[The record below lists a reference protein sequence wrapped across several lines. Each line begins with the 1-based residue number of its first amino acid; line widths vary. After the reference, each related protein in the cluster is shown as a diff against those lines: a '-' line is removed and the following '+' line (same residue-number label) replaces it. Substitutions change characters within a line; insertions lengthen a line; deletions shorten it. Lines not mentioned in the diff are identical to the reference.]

1 VTERDVTERDVTPAP
16 SRPGGADPDGWLRLS
31 PRSLAI
37 RPVIDLVRLLPVL
50 LGLLFAGSRGGHG
63 NYWGLAVA
71 AVTIVLSVIRWTT
84 TRYQITAE
92 RVYVQRGLLNQ
103 KVLSVARDR
112 VRTVDLSAHILYRAI
127 GLQRVAI
134 GTGRSDR
141 KDGESFRLDALTV
154 ADAEA
159 LRTTLLAGQ
168 HAPATAAAPTTATPT
183 TATPTTATPTTPG
196 ATDPAATRTPSATGA
211 PAAAGAGVGETQ
223 IARLH
228 VSWVRYAPLTLTGL
242 VILGVLAGAVQQFND
257 AAHINPA
264 GIGPV
269 NRLAHHIIDLPL
281 GPRILVIAAAV
292 AVMLTVVSSI
302 GYLALFW
309 DFQLTRLPGGALR
322 VTRGLLSTRA
332 TTIDAQRLRGAEI
345 SEPLLLRAAGGAR
358 CIAITT
364 GLRVGHGAERGGSLI
379 MPPAPSSTVRATA
392 LAVLG
397 LHDDLTAAELTRHG
411 PRAARRRV
419 VRAVGGAVLI
429 AAVTA
434 TVVTVTGGPA
444 WIWVATLALLPLGGL
459 LAADRYRNLG
469 HVLAG
474 RWLVTRTGSLV
485 RRRSIVSTEGVV
497 GWRIH
502 QSFFQRRQGLV
513 TLTAATAA
521 GRQRYEVHDVP
532 VASALA
538 LADAAAPTL
547 IGPMLTP

>member
-1 VTERDVTERDVTPAP
+1 VTEHDLTRTPP
-16 SRPGGADPDGWLRLS
+16 RPAGADPDGWLRLS

-71 AVTIVLSVIRWTT
+71 AVTIVLSVVRWTT
-84 TRYQITAE
+84 TRYQITPE

-141 KDGESFRLDALTV
+141 KDGESFRLDALTQ

-159 LRTTLLAGQ
+159 LRTMLLAGQ
-168 HAPATAAAPTTATPT
+168 HAPATTSTPAPATPG
-183 TATPTTATPTTPG
+183 TA
-196 ATDPAATRTPSATGA
+196 DPAASRAPSATGA
-211 PAAAGAGVGETQ
+211 PAGGAGAGEAQ

-228 VSWVRYAPLTLTGL
+228 WSWVRYAPLTLTGL

-257 AAHINPA
+257 AAHINPT

-269 NRLAHHIIDLPL
+269 NRLAHQVIDLPL
-281 GPRILVIAAAV
+281 GPRILVIAVAV
-292 AVMLTVVSSI
+292 AVVLAIVSSI

-309 DFQLTRLPGGALR
+309 NFELTRLPGGALR

-364 GLRVGHGAERGGSLI
+364 GLRVGRGAERGGSLI
-379 MPPAPSSTVRATA
+379 MPPAPSATVRATA

-419 VRAVGGAVLI
+419 IRAVGGAVVI
-429 AAVTA
+429 AAFTA
-434 TVVTVTGGPA
+434 IVVTVTGGPA

-497 GWRIH
+497 GWRIR
-502 QSFFQRRQGLV
+502 QSFFQRQQGLV

-521 GRQRYEVHDVP
+521 GRQRYEVHDVR

-547 IGPMLTP
+547 IGPMLAR